1 MKEVVHLDKI
11 TQLLWERSE
20 SALTELARLCG
31 SGLRRMA
38 MNILGSAE
46 DAEESVNDTYLAVWN
61 AVPPKEPDP
70 LPPFAYRVGRNIAL
84 NRLRHR
90 TAQKRSSYEV
100 SLDELSACI
109 AGPDLWE
116 TLDARALGRAI
127 DRFLDTLN
135 QSNRV
140 MFLRRY
146 WFGDSVRDIARH
158 FDLTENAVSVRLNRT
173 RSKLKTYLTEEGFY
187 E

>member
-1 MKEVVHLDKI
+1 MEKI
-11 TQLLWERSE
+11 TKLLLQRSE
-20 SALTELARLCG
+20 SAIAELAREFG
-31 SGLRRMA
+31 RRLYLTA
-38 MNILGSAE
+38 LNILNIHE
-46 DAEESVNDTYLAVWN
+46 DAEESVSDTYLAVWN
-61 AVPPKEPDP
+61 AIPPKQPEP
-70 LPPFAYRVGRNIAL
+70 LAPFVYKTGRNIAL

-90 TAQKRSSYEV
+90 TARKRSSYEV

-173 RSKLKTYLTEEGFY
+173 RSKLKLYLTEEGFY